1 MKIEVIGTGCPTCKQ
16 LHAVTLRAAELIG
29 DEARVEY
36 VAQKAGMMRL
46 MELGLM
52 RSPAI
57 AVDGKVVLVGYEPSV
72 EKIKN
77 LILGKDE

>member
-16 LHAVTLRAAELIG
+16 LYAITLRAAERIG
-29 DEARVEY
+29 KEAKVEY
-36 VAQKAGMMRL
+36 VAESAGMKRL

-57 AVDGKVVLVGYEPSV
+57 AVDGKIVLVGFEPSI

-77 LILGKDE
+77 LILGKDK